1 MGLFGLDLSERGH
14 VDTIGLDFADFTCNF
29 LTIRQERRTMKFSL
43 FIVTALMA
51 FSAYAD
57 EVTKEEG
64 VLVLTTKNFDAVI
77 AENEYVLV
85 EFYAPWCGHCKSL
98 APEYAKAAGVLAEKF
113 EVRGYPTLK
122 FFKNGKPTEY
132 NGGRTA
138 DTIVTWVEK
147 KTGPAAVALAD
158 VAAAAKF
165 VEDNEI
171 AVLGFFADAE
181 GEAAKAFLEV
191 AGGNDDLK
199 FALGTADIA
208 AEYKVEGDAIVLF
221 KKFDEGRN
229 DLTEGLTD
237 VEGITKFVASS
248 ALPLVVEF
256 NQETAQKIFSGE
268 IKSHLLMFL
277 SKSADAYA
285 EQHAIATKLAK
296 EHKGQI
302 LFVSIDTDEEDHK
315 RILEFFGMKDDELPG
330 MRIIK
335 LAEDM
340 AKYKPVDGSIT
351 EESIK
356 SFVGD
361 YLDGKLKQH
370 LLSEDIPEDWDAAPV
385 KVLVGKNF
393 EDVAKDAAKH
403 VLVEF
408 YAPWCGHCKQLV
420 PIWDS
425 LGEKFAD
432 REDIVIAKMDST
444 ANELED
450 IKIQG
455 FPTIKLF
462 KKGDNKVVDYNGER
476 TLEGFSKFLESDGM
490 DGAGVEEEE
499 EEEEEEPEP
508 AHGGEL

>member
-1 MGLFGLDLSERGH
+1 MRFFTAIIMGM
-14 VDTIGLDFADFTCNF
+14 VA
-29 LTIRQERRTMKFSL
+29 LTI
-43 FIVTALMA
+43 
-51 FSAYAD
+51 AD
-57 EVTKEEG
+57 EITKEEG
-64 VLVLTTKNFDAVI
+64 VLVLTEKNFESAITD
-77 AENEYVLV
+77 NEFVLV

-98 APEYAKAAGVLAEKF
+98 APEYAKAAGVLAEKDSPIKLAKVDATEESKLAEKF

-122 FFKNGKPTEY
+122 FFRNGKPTEY

-147 KTGPAAVALAD
+147 KTGPPAVALD
-158 VAAAAKF
+158 SVEAAKTF
-165 VEDNEI
+165 IEDNDI
-171 AVLGFFADAE
+171 AVVGFFADLE
-181 GEAAKAFLEV
+181 SDAAKAFKEV
-191 AGGNDDLK
+191 AGSNDDYK
-199 FALGTADIA
+199 FGIA
-208 AEYKVEGDAIVLF
+208 TVGSDVATENKVDSESIVLF

-237 VEGITKFVASS
+237 TEAIGKFVAAN
-248 ALPLVVEF
+248 ALPLVVDF
-256 NQETAQKIFSGE
+256 NHETAQKIFSGE

-277 SKSADAYA
+277 SKGSDEYA
-285 EQHAIATKLAK
+285 GYHATAAKIAKDF
-296 EHKGQI
+296 KGQL
-302 LFVSIDTDEEDHK
+302 LFVAIDTDEEDHK
-315 RILEFFGMKDDELPG
+315 RILEFFGIKEEELPG

-340 AKYKPVDGSIT
+340 AKYKPESGSLD
-351 EESIK
+351 EDNVRG
-356 SFVGD
+356 FVQA

-370 LLSEDIPEDWDAAPV
+370 LLSEDVPEDWDAQPV

-393 EDVAKDAAKH
+393 EEVAKDVNKH

-420 PIWDS
+420 PTWDK

-432 REDIVIAKMDST
+432 NDEIVVAKMDST

-462 KKGDNKVVDYNGER
+462 RKGDNKVVDYNGER
-476 TLEGFSKFLESDGM
+476 TLEGFTKFLESDGK
-490 DGAGVEEEE
+490 DGAAFEEDDSEE
-499 EEEEEEPEP
+499 
-508 AHGGEL
+508 AGHDEL

>member
-1 MGLFGLDLSERGH
+1 MRFFTAIIMGM
-14 VDTIGLDFADFTCNF
+14 VA
-29 LTIRQERRTMKFSL
+29 LTI
-43 FIVTALMA
+43 
-51 FSAYAD
+51 AD
-57 EVTKEEG
+57 EITKEEG
-64 VLVLTTKNFDAVI
+64 VLVLTEKNFESAITD
-77 AENEYVLV
+77 NEFVLV

-98 APEYAKAAGVLAEKF
+98 APEYAKAAGVLAEKDSPIKLAKVDATEESKLAEKF

-122 FFKNGKPTEY
+122 FFRNGKPTEY

-147 KTGPAAVALAD
+147 KTGPPAVALD
-158 VAAAAKF
+158 SVDAAKTF
-165 VEDNEI
+165 IEDNDI
-171 AVLGFFADAE
+171 AVVGFFADLE
-181 GEAAKAFLEV
+181 SDAAKAFKEV
-191 AGGNDDLK
+191 AGSNDDYK
-199 FALGTADIA
+199 FGIA
-208 AEYKVEGDAIVLF
+208 TTGSDVATENKVDAESIVLF

-237 VEGITKFVASS
+237 TEAIGKFVAAN
-248 ALPLVVEF
+248 ALPLVVDF
-256 NQETAQKIFSGE
+256 NHETAQKIFSGE

-277 SKSADAYA
+277 SKGSDEYA
-285 EQHAIATKLAK
+285 GYHATAAKIAKDF
-296 EHKGQI
+296 KGQL
-302 LFVSIDTDEEDHK
+302 LFVAIDTDEEDHK
-315 RILEFFGMKDDELPG
+315 RILEFFGIKEDELPG

-340 AKYKPVDGSIT
+340 AKYKPESGSLD
-351 EESIK
+351 EDNVRG
-356 SFVGD
+356 FVQA

-370 LLSEDIPEDWDAAPV
+370 LLSEDVPEDWDAQPV

-393 EDVAKDAAKH
+393 EEVAKDVNKH

-420 PIWDS
+420 PTWDK

-432 REDIVIAKMDST
+432 NEEIVVAKMDST

-462 KKGDNKVVDYNGER
+462 RKGDNKVIDYNGER
-476 TLEGFSKFLESDGM
+476 TLEGFTKFLESDGK
-490 DGAGVEEEE
+490 DGAAYEEDDSE
-499 EEEEEEPEP
+499 
-508 AHGGEL
+508 AGHDEL

>member
-1 MGLFGLDLSERGH
+1 MVS
-14 VDTIGLDFADFTCNF
+14 
-29 LTIRQERRTMKFSL
+29 
-43 FIVTALMA
+43 
-51 FSAYAD
+51 
-57 EVTKEEG
+57 
-64 VLVLTTKNFDAVI
+64 
-77 AENEYVLV
+77 
-85 EFYAPWCGHCKSL
+85 
-98 APEYAKAAGVLAEKF
+98 
-113 EVRGYPTLK
+113 EVRPPLYSVGYPTLK

-132 NGGRTA
+132 NGGRTS

-237 VEGITKFVASS
+237 VEGITKF
-248 ALPLVVEF
+248 
-256 NQETAQKIFSGE
+256 
-268 IKSHLLMFL
+268 
-277 SKSADAYA
+277 
-285 EQHAIATKLAK
+285 AK

-361 YLDGKLKQH
+361 YLD
-370 LLSEDIPEDWDAAPV
+370 
-385 KVLVGKNF
+385 
-393 EDVAKDAAKH
+393 
-403 VLVEF
+403 
-408 YAPWCGHCKQLV
+408 
-420 PIWDS
+420 
-425 LGEKFAD
+425 
-432 REDIVIAKMDST
+432 
-444 ANELED
+444 
-450 IKIQG
+450 
-455 FPTIKLF
+455 
-462 KKGDNKVVDYNGER
+462 
-476 TLEGFSKFLESDGM
+476 
-490 DGAGVEEEE
+490 
-499 EEEEEEPEP
+499 
-508 AHGGEL
+508 